1 MKTKII
7 ILFISAFFITTS
19 YNSLF
24 AQEFRQTE
32 NLSAQLEEQDLNA
45 LTEDKCSEMFKEVE
59 NKTSNSNNNNLTNHD
74 GNCKSLQERV
84 NQLEAKLKP
93 LSDKIDV
100 LKSII
105 YRYEVDKKEYETTNW
120 EIEP

>member
-1 MKTKII
+1 MKTKAI
-7 ILFISAFFITTS
+7 ILIVTTFFITTS
-19 YNSLF
+19 FNSLF
-24 AQEFRQTE
+24 AQKFQQTE
-32 NLSAQLEEQDLNA
+32 NLSAQLEEQDLTP
-45 LTEDKCSEMFKEVE
+45 LTGDKCSMMLKEVE
-59 NKTSNSNNNNLTNHD
+59 NKTSNNSSINHD